1 MLKDIRSSG
10 IIAATGAFSPPIPVF
25 KIVKYLHKERLSLY
39 SQAFNIIS
47 FQSFFMKQ
55 LLKKIFCLVLFISGV
70 FLIAGA
76 QKDEKKIRIIMIGAH
91 PDDCDEDGGG
101 TAALF
106 AQLGYAVKFVSVTN
120 GDAGHQTLKG
130 VELAKRRFM
139 ETQEAG
145 KRLGV
150 TYDVLDNHDGQLM
163 PTLDVR
169 LEIIKKIREWNADI
183 VFAPRP
189 NDYHPDHRYTGVL
202 VQDAAYMV
210 AVPNIA
216 PETPALKKNPVFLYF
231 QDHFQRP
238 NPFRP
243 DIAVDITNVYD
254 KKISA
259 LDAHESQ
266 MYEWLPWI
274 GHYADKVPQNKTDRI
289 KWLAEFRKGTIT
301 PEVKAALEKWYGK
314 EKAMQVKYAE
324 AFEIC
329 EYGSQPDEKE
339 IKKLFPFF

>member
-1 MLKDIRSSG
+1 M
-10 IIAATGAFSPPIPVF
+10 ATI
-25 KIVKYLHKERLSLY
+25 H
-39 SQAFNIIS
+39 
-47 FQSFFMKQ
+47 
-55 LLKKIFCLVLFISGV
+55 
-70 FLIAGA
+70 A
-76 QKDEKKIRIIMIGAH
+76 QNTDGKVRIIMIGAH

-106 AQLGYAVKFVSVTN
+106 AQMGYAVKFVSVTN

-130 VELAKRRFM
+130 KELAKRRFA
-139 ETQEAG
+139 ETQESG

-150 TYDVLDNHDGQLM
+150 TYDVLDNHDGLLM

-169 LEIIKKIREWNADI
+169 LAIIRKIREWNADVVI
-183 VFAPRP
+183 APRP

-210 AVPNIA
+210 SVPNIA
-216 PETPALKKNPVFLYF
+216 PDVPALKKNPVFLYY

-243 DIAVDITNVYD
+243 DIAVDITSVWD
-254 KKISA
+254 KKISG

-274 GHYADKVPQNKTDRI
+274 GHYLDEVPKDKNERI
-289 KWLAEFRKGTIT
+289 KWLAKHVAGSIH
-301 PEVKAALEKWYGK
+301 PDVKNALEKWYGK
-314 EKAMQVKYAE
+314 DKAAQAKYAE

-329 EYGSQPDEKE
+329 EYGTQPNDEE
-339 IKKLFPFF
+339 IKRLFPMLGR